1 MDPATISI
9 AIGVAGKAFEV
20 LKKGFEV
27 GKDIE
32 SMHGDLQRWMGA
44 SADIAA
50 VEKNATNPGI
60 ITRLLKGSSNIEA
73 AATQAVLARKKLE
86 SQRYELKM
94 YISMRYGPNTWDE
107 ILRVEG
113 NLRRQRQ
120 AALKAQQD
128 MVRNVVIGATL
139 FATLGIGA
147 GLLYYFTV
155 YLKGLEL

>member
-9 AIGVAGKAFEV
+9 AIGVAGKAFEL

-44 SADIAA
+44 SAEIAA
-50 VEKNATNPGI
+50 VEKNATNPSF
-60 ITRLLKGSSNIEA
+60 ITKLLKGTGNIEA
-73 AATQAVLARKKLE
+73 AATQAVLARKQLE
-86 SQRYELKM
+86 AQRYELKM

-113 NLRRQRQ
+113 NMRRQRQ
-120 AALKAQQD
+120 AALKAKQD
-128 MVRNVVIGATL
+128 MVRNVVVGAAL
-139 FATLGIGA
+139 FSTLGVGA
-147 GLLYYFTV
+147 GLLYYFAV
-155 YLKGLEL
+155 FLRSMDG